1 MGRLV
6 FVSFGLLVVAVSLTG
21 TGADFNCPS
30 GWFAYDQY
38 CYRVIER
45 LKTWD
50 DAEKFCTQLHT
61 GSHLAS
67 FHSSEEV
74 DFVIS
79 MTAPMLKLDLV
90 WIGLSN
96 VWNECKLEWTD
107 GTKVDYKALSAE
119 PECIVSKTIDN
130 QWISRP
136 CSRTYSFVCKFQ
148 A

>member
-1 MGRLV
+1 MGRFI
-6 FVSFGLLVVAVSLTG
+6 FVRFGLLVVAVSLTG
-21 TGADFNCPS
+21 TGADCPS
-30 GWFAYDQY
+30 DWSSYEGH
-38 CYRVIER
+38 CYRVFKQR
-45 LKTWD
+45 MTWD
-50 DAEKFCTQLHT
+50 DAEQFCTEQHK

-79 MTAPMLKLDLV
+79 MTWPMLKYDFV

-96 VWNECKLEWTD
+96 IWNECRFEWTD
-107 GTKVDYKALSAE
+107 GTKLDYKEWSRE
-119 PECIVSKTIDN
+119 PECVVSKTTDN
-130 QWISRP
+130 QWISRS